1 MLQLVETITD
11 SLKEIRC
18 QVRIISFS
26 LNKKDH
32 PLGGKNN
39 NVLAF
44 QVAFILIQN
53 HTYSKKSKEK

>member
-11 SLKEIRC
+11 SLKEIRY

-44 QVAFILIQN
+44 
-53 HTYSKKSKEK
+53 